1 MQRTMGTVRFM
12 MVLAL
17 AGCGMCGG
25 DTSDL
30 SADEKQRV
38 ASEVVRTF
46 YAELADGDCATI
58 GKLLANEHSE
68 GDCVEMVE
76 ELGHREVELVDIAEA
91 YVDGRDPDAVV
102 VRVQIEDRGEVN
114 EMLMRVI
121 REDGDWKLKM

>member
-1 MQRTMGTVRFM
+1 
-12 MVLAL
+12 
-17 AGCGMCGG
+17 
-25 DTSDL
+25 
-30 SADEKQRV
+30 
-38 ASEVVRTF
+38 
-46 YAELADGDCATI
+46 
-58 GKLLANEHSE
+58 
-68 GDCVEMVE
+68 MVE